1 MLTVM
6 PSRIGPIFKRVRGE
20 RKFCDTFKRIFGEDM
35 EPEEEKAEGDATKVA
50 SAEVVEVKE
59 GK

>member
-1 MLTVM
+1 M
-6 PSRIGPIFKRVRGE
+6 PSRIWPIFKRVRGE
-20 RKFCDTFKRIFGEDM
+20 RKFRDTFKRIFWEDM